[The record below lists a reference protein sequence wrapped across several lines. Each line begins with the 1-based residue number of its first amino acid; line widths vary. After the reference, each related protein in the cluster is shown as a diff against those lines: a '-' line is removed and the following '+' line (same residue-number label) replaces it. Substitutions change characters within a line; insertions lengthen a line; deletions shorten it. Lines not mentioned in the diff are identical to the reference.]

1 MAATILVALDH
12 SPISSQVFQEA
23 LTLAKALH
31 TEIVLL
37 HVLSR
42 GAADSPNLPAMP
54 IMDYYP
60 DYNTSAME
68 LFEQAWQA
76 YEKKG
81 MTMLNQYET
90 VAKAD
95 GVQSQA
101 LQIEGAPGLVICE
114 QAQNLD
120 ASMIVMGRRGHTGF
134 SELLLGSVS
143 NYVLHHAPC
152 TVHILNALRSDDA
165 AR

>member
-1 MAATILVALDH
+1 MAAKILVALDH
-12 SPISSQVFQEA
+12 SAISTQVFQEA
-23 LTLAKALH
+23 LTLAKALNA
-31 TEIVLL
+31 ELALL

-60 DYNTSAME
+60 DYNVSAME
-68 LFEQAWQA
+68 LFEQAWKA

-81 MTMLNQYET
+81 MEMLAQYE
-90 VAKAD
+90 AEAD
-95 GVQSQA
+95 REGVRSRSMQV
-101 LQIEGAPGLVICE
+101 EGSPGLVICE
-114 QAQNLD
+114 QAQKLD
-120 ASMIVMGRRGHTGF
+120 PAMIVMGRRGHSGF

-152 TVHILNALRSDDA
+152 TVHVLNGLGEQSD
-165 AR
+165 